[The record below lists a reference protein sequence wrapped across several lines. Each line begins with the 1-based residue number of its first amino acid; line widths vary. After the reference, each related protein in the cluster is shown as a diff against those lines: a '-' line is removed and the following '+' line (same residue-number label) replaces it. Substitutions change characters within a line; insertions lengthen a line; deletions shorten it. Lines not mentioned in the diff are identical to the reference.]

1 MERGES
7 KGKRKGKSKRERET
21 ESSRIVGI
29 KKEREKEEKVCFR
42 SGSNQ
47 RPLDLQSNAATS

>member
-21 ESSRIVGI
+21 GIENSGDKKGKRERGKSMLPVGF
-29 KKEREKEEKVCFR
+29 EPTTFR
-42 SGSNQ
+42 SSV
-47 RPLDLQSNAATS
+47 

>member
-1 MERGES
+1 MRVREKEKGRVRGKERQG
-7 KGKRKGKSKRERET
+7 
-21 ESSRIVGI
+21 SRIVGI
-29 KKEREKEEKVCFR
+29 KKKREKEEKVCFR